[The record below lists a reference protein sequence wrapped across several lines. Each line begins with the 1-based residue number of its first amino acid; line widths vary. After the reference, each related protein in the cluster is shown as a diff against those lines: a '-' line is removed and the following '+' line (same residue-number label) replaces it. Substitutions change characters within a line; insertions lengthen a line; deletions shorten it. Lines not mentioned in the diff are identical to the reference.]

1 MSERAARR
9 AEAGPDVVAV
19 DTNGEALTR
28 NQLARRERVIKSA
41 MALAAEG
48 GYDAVQM
55 RDVAAQANV
64 ALGTIYRYF
73 SSKDHLL
80 AATLVEFSRDLQTRV
95 ERRAPRGSLPAD
107 RVVDVVRRAMAAIER
122 QPRLGKAMVS
132 AISSPDPAVSEC
144 QAEMSAIM
152 VELLSEPMGDVDPAR
167 RLRIVSVLSHVWF
180 SSLLGW
186 VNDWANVGDVGDEL
200 ESAARLLLPGA

>member
-1 MSERAARR
+1 MSTRAGDSDDN
-9 AEAGPDVVAV
+9 EVVAV

-28 NQLARRERVIKSA
+28 NQLARRDRVIKAA

-80 AATLVEFSRDLQTRV
+80 AATLVEFSRAVQVRM
-95 ERRAPRGSLPAD
+95 ERRPPRGVSPAD
-107 RVVDVVRRAMAAIER
+107 RVVDAVRRAMAAIER

-132 AISSPDPAVSEC
+132 AISSPDPAV
-144 QAEMSAIM
+144 
-152 VELLSEPMGDVDPAR
+152 
-167 RLRIVSVLSHVWF
+167 
-180 SSLLGW
+180 
-186 VNDWANVGDVGDEL
+186 
-200 ESAARLLLPGA
+200 

>member
-1 MSERAARR
+1 MSERAGT
-9 AEAGPDVVAV
+9 EDGIVAV

-28 NQLARRERVIKSA
+28 NQLARRERVIKAA

-80 AATLVEFSRDLQTRV
+80 AATLVEFARGVQTRM
-95 ERRAPRGSLPAD
+95 ERRPPRGASPAD
-107 RVVDVVRRAMAAIER
+107 RVVDAVRRAMSAIER

-132 AISSPDPAVSEC
+132 AISSPDPAVTEC

-152 VELLSEPMGDVDPAR
+152 VELLSEPMGDVDPTR

-180 SSLLGW
+180 SALIGW

-200 ESAARLLLPGA
+200 ESAARLLLPDA